1 MHCLKMEPSIN
12 IQEAYSTLDNAQYL
26 YHIASSQIM
35 NGELPRASI
44 QCNNGESV
52 DFVANDITSDDRYK

>member
-1 MHCLKMEPSIN
+1 MTPSEN
-12 IQEAYSTLDNAQYL
+12 IQEAYPALDNAQYL
-26 YHIASSQIM
+26 YHIIASQVM